1 MMKIEQI
8 DEVTKGFFQVLEDET
23 QAGKI
28 EYTWA
33 GKSKFII
40 DHTEV
45 DPEFKG
51 KGVGKKMVKAT
62 VDFAKENKLKVI
74 PLCPFAKS
82 LIEKTPEFQEVLA

>member
-1 MMKIEQI
+1 MKIEQI
-8 DEVTKGFFQVLEDET
+8 DEVTKGFFKAVEAEQ

-33 GKSKFII
+33 GKNKFII

-45 DPEFKG
+45 NPDFKG
-51 KGVGKKMVKAT
+51 KGVGKKLVQAT
-62 VDFAKENKLKVI
+62 VNFAKENKLKVI

-82 LIEKTPEFQEVLA
+82 VIEKTSEFQEILA

>member
-1 MMKIEQI
+1 MKIEQI
-8 DEVTKGFFQVLEDET
+8 DEIKKGFFQALENEKI
-23 QAGKI
+23 AGKV

-33 GKSKFII
+33 GRSKFII

-45 DPEFKG
+45 DPDFKG
-51 KGVGKKMVKAT
+51 QGIGKKLIKAT

-82 LIEKTPEFQEVLA
+82 VIEKEPEFQKVLA

>member
-1 MMKIEQI
+1 MKIEQI

-33 GKSKFII
+33 GKGKFII

-45 DPEFKG
+45 DPDFKSY
-51 KGVGKKMVKAT
+51 
-62 VDFAKENKLKVI
+62 FAMSF
-74 PLCPFAKS
+74 C
-82 LIEKTPEFQEVLA
+82 

>member
-1 MMKIEQI
+1 MINIEQV

-33 GKSKFII
+33 GKGKFII

-45 DPEFKG
+45 DPDFIG
-51 KGVGKKMVKAT
+51 KGLGKKVVKAT
-62 VDFAKENKLKVI
+62 VDFAKENKSYSAMSF
-74 PLCPFAKS
+74 C
-82 LIEKTPEFQEVLA
+82 